1 MEGSKSKQ
9 TVYAQAKQRERDG
22 GREREGERDRG
33 SERKGGRRSD
43 LFVKFCKFG

>member
-1 MEGSKSKQ
+1 MHRQS
-9 TVYAQAKQRERDG
+9 RESETE
-22 GREREGERDRG
+22 REREGERDRG

>member
-22 GREREGERDRG
+22 EREGERDRG